1 MKIVYK
7 TGDMLEAP
15 ERIICHGC
23 NAQGSM
29 GAGIALAIRKRYPT
43 VFAAYRKAFESQG
56 KKLGLAQIIWV
67 DCPDGRTVIN
77 AVTQE
82 TYGRDPN
89 VIYVSYPAIERVI
102 AEIDAWA
109 ASKKAEIVVA
119 FPKIGAGLAN
129 GDWAV
134 IERIIEDG
142 SRHFQPVVYTL

>member
-7 TGDMLEAP
+7 TGDLLEAP

-29 GAGIALAIRKRYPT
+29 GAGIALAIRHRYPM
-43 VFAAYRKAFESQG
+43 VFAAYRKTYEGQG
-56 KKLGLAQIIWV
+56 KHLDLGQIVWV

-82 TYGRDPN
+82 RYGRDPK
-89 VIYVSYPAIERVI
+89 VVYVSYPAIESVI
-102 AEIDAWA
+102 TEIDAWA
-109 ASKKAEIVVA
+109 AAKGEGTVVA

-129 GDWAV
+129 GDWPT
-134 IERIIEDG
+134 IEHIIESG
-142 SRHFQPVVYTL
+142 SRHFQPLVYTL